1 MPRTKRRIGGG
12 QCTAGQW
19 SARARSRAF
28 SAVTERGL
36 AEPHRE
42 RTSRYAAQAKH
53 LLASS
58 QLVAA
63 RTAYQRALQLAP
75 DAQTA
80 PALRAQLQ
88 FINTEL
94 ALTMKR

>member
-1 MPRTKRRIGGG
+1 MRLRI
-12 QCTAGQW
+12 TAAVLAMW
-19 SARARSRAF
+19 MLSA
-28 SAVTERGL
+28 
-36 AEPHRE
+36 PHDRVGADSHE
-42 RTSRYAAQAKH
+42 RTRLASAYAAQAKH

-75 DAQTA
+75 NAQTA
-80 PALRAQLQ
+80 AALRAQLQ

-94 ALTMKR
+94 ALTMRR

>member
-1 MPRTKRRIGGG
+1 MLLRI
-12 QCTAGQW
+12 TAALLVMW
-19 SARARSRAF
+19 MLSA
-28 SAVTERGL
+28 
-36 AEPHRE
+36 PHDLCGADGHARE
-42 RTSRYAAQAKH
+42 RLASSYAAQAKH

-63 RTAYQRALQLAP
+63 RAAYRRALQLAP
-75 DAQTA
+75 DAQAA

-94 ALTMKR
+94 ALTMRR

>member
-1 MPRTKRRIGGG
+1 MLLRIAAALLGMWMMSAPHDHVGADG
-12 QCTAGQW
+12 R
-19 SARARSRAF
+19 ARAR
-28 SAVTERGL
+28 L
-36 AEPHRE
+36 A
-42 RTSRYAAQAKH
+42 SSYAAQAKH

-94 ALTMKR
+94 ALTMRR